1 VSPPRLIQLIGLL
14 IVTFVMIRSY
24 VVSDMAFQ
32 FGGLGVGAAVFPARP
47 PARESARRA
56 EDSVRAVTRQSAA
69 ARIRRVLPS
78 SPALFVLRGAAA
90 RARR

>member
-1 VSPPRLIQLIGLL
+1 MSSPRLIQLAGVL

-32 FGGLGVGAAVFPARP
+32 FGGLGVGAVVFLLGRLL
-47 PARESARRA
+47 E
-56 EDSVRAVTRQSAA
+56 
-69 ARIRRVLPS
+69 L
-78 SPALFVLRGAAA
+78 

>member
-1 VSPPRLIQLIGLL
+1 MAPHRVIQLVGIL

-32 FGGLGVGAAVFPARP
+32 FGGLGVGVVVFLLGKLL
-47 PARESARRA
+47 E
-56 EDSVRAVTRQSAA
+56 V
-69 ARIRRVLPS
+69 
-78 SPALFVLRGAAA
+78 